1 MNTQKLTRH
10 IISSVVG
17 IVMIISGILLAVFYT
32 IPQGVMQTLPFVL
45 GSIGIVAFFGG
56 LANSFTA
63 RNARKDKNFAKQLN
77 DLNDE
82 RAVFVEAKAR
92 AGTHDFTTFL
102 FLALLIFL
110 SVVQVH
116 LTVIL
121 VFAGAFL
128 LRIIVMFY
136 LFHKYNKEM

>member
-1 MNTQKLTRH
+1 MNKQKLTRH
-10 IISSVVG
+10 IIFCVVG

-63 RNARKDKNFAKQLN
+63 RNARKDKNFAKQIN

-82 RAVFVEAKAR
+82 RAVSVEDKVKAK
-92 AGTHDFTTFL
+92 THDFTTFL
-102 FLALLIFL
+102 FLALLVFL
-110 SVVQVH
+110 SVMQVQ
-116 LTVIL
+116 LAVIL
-121 VFAGAFL
+121 VFAGAFF
-128 LRIIVMFY
+128 LRIFVMFY
-136 LFHKYNKEM
+136 LLRKYNKEM